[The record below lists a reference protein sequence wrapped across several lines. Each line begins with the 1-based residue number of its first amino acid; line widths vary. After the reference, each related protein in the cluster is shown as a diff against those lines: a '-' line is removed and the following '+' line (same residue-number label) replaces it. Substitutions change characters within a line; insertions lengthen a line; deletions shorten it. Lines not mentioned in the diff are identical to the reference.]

1 MTHPLGVQPSKIIAA
16 HVNYRSRAR
25 QRGRIPAEP
34 SYFLKPPSSLA
45 GTGEPMVRP
54 RGCELLTFEGEVA
67 LVIGETARRVS
78 PEDGWRHVR
87 WITAANDA
95 GLHDMRWPDR
105 GSNLRSKGA
114 DGLTPVGPRLLDAR
128 AIDPDS
134 VVLRAWVNGELV
146 QEAATDDQLF
156 GFGFLVADISRQ
168 VTLEPGDVILC
179 GTPAG
184 ATVIKPGDTVEVEV
198 TARAADGERSTGR
211 LRNEAVEGDAI
222 LDFGAQPK
230 ITDDA
235 LATAY
240 GPGEVPNRSAL
251 DDGLRAKLDG
261 VAVATLASLLLK
273 RGLSNMTIDGLR
285 PLLPDAKLV
294 GTARTLRYLPLR
306 EDLAAKVGGGFNQQK
321 QAIESVGPGE
331 VLVMDARRDPTA
343 GTLGDL
349 LALRARERGAAGVIT
364 DGALRDSVAVR
375 EVGMPVYYAAEH
387 PSVLGR
393 RHVPWDRDVPVAC
406 GGVLVQP
413 GDILVGDADGV
424 VLLPPDIAAD
434 VVDAAIDQELQE
446 TFVAEQIAKG
456 ASVEGL
462 YPIGPAWREAYDS
475 WRADRS

>member
-1 MTHPLGVQPSKIIAA
+1 MAHPLGVQPSKIVAV

-25 QRGRIPAEP
+25 QRGRVPAAP
-34 SYFLKPPSSLA
+34 SYFLKPPSSLI
-45 GTGEPMVRP
+45 GTGEPLVRP

-67 LVIGETARRVS
+67 LVIGETAHRVA

-87 WITAANDA
+87 WVTAADDA
-95 GLHDMRWPDR
+95 GLHDMRWADR

-114 DGLTPVGPRLLDAR
+114 DGLTPLGPRLLDAR
-128 AIDPDS
+128 AIEPDS
-134 VVLRAWVNGELV
+134 VRLRTWVNGALV

-156 GFGFLVADISRQ
+156 GFGFLVADLSRQ

-184 ATVIKPGDTVEVEV
+184 STVIAPGDVVEVEV

-211 LRNEAVEGDAI
+211 LRNEAVEGAEI
-222 LDFGAQPK
+222 AGFGAQPK

-240 GPGEVPNRSAL
+240 GPPPPGSAL
-251 DDGLRAKLDG
+251 DDALRARLEG
-261 VAVATLASLLLK
+261 VATATLASLLLK

-285 PLLPDAKLV
+285 PALPDAKLV

-306 EDLAAKVGGGFNQQK
+306 EDLAAKHGAGFNQQK
-321 QAIESVGPGE
+321 QAIDAIGPGE
-331 VLVMDARRDPTA
+331 ILVMDARRDPTS
-343 GTLGDL
+343 GTLGDI
-349 LALRARERGAAGVIT
+349 LALRARERGAAGIIT
-364 DGALRDSVAVR
+364 DGGLRDSAAVR
-375 EVGMPVYYAAEH
+375 ALGMPVYYAAEH
-387 PSVLGR
+387 PAVLGR

-406 GGVLVQP
+406 GGALVQP

-424 VLLPPDIAAD
+424 VLLPPDIAEEVAG
-434 VVDAAIDQELQE
+434 AAVDQELQE
-446 TFVAEQIAKG
+446 TFVAEQVAKG

-462 YPIGPAWREAYDS
+462 YPIGPAWRDAYEA
-475 WRADRS
+475 WRADRP